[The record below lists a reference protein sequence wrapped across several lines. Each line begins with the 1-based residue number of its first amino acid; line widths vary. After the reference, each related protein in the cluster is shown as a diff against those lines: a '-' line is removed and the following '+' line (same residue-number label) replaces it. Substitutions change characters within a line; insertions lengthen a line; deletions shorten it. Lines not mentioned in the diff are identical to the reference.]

1 MNILERAFVLSAY
14 INAANAPVSPREL
27 ADALDIPLSTIYRLT
42 AQLKSWGYVCDS
54 VQSGHL
60 TSGPLF
66 LQNYQRYA
74 LFAHVAREGL
84 RELARHT
91 RETVALITATPVQTV
106 CVDMVESTQ
115 RLRCSFAVGEAQS
128 PVRGCSAKTILAF
141 RDSNERDAIIA
152 RHLATPHERDHLRS
166 ELQAIKHAGFGQ
178 SSGEVDAGIWGVS
191 APILKKQQL
200 LGVMTVM
207 VPVHRAQEADFFTA
221 QVVDCARRINE
232 LVTLHH

>member
-27 ADALDIPLSTIYRLT
+27 ADVLDIPLSTVYRLIT
-42 AQLKSWGYVCDS
+42 QLKSWGYVCDS
-54 VQSGHL
+54 VQSGHV

-66 LQNYQRYA
+66 LQNYQRHA
-74 LFAHVAREGL
+74 LFAHVAREAL
-84 RELARHT
+84 RELAKHT
-91 RETVALITATPVQTV
+91 RETVALITATPVHTV

-141 RDSNERDAIIA
+141 RASAERDAIIA
-152 RHLATPHERDHLRS
+152 RHLPSAQEREHLHR
-166 ELQAIKHAGFGQ
+166 ELQAIKNAGFGQ
-178 SSGEVDAGIWGVS
+178 SSGEVDADIWGVS
-191 APILKKQQL
+191 APILKKKQL

-221 QVVDCARRINE
+221 QVIHCARSVNE
-232 LVTLHH
+232 LVALHH